1 VLMTSQGNPD
11 TSPGN
16 PDTSH
21 PDVVHQSRSLTPA
34 MSRS

>member
-1 VLMTSQGNPD
+1 MTSQGNPD
-11 TSPGN
+11 TG
-16 PDTSH
+16 H